1 MKYILQEITAVLA
14 LTVMLSSQSWV
25 VAQQTRQ
32 AQQVPQQNVNQPAN
46 NQPANNQPAN
56 QQTAPQNNAQLNA
69 QAADTPAEEAPAEP
83 AVESSLDK
91 VIPGGVTAPSVLLEE
106 VIGMIQ
112 AQTGAQIILGEG
124 VGQKQVTFSISG
136 NPTVRDVL
144 ESVLPA
150 SGFDYIE
157 QENGLIRIDTQ
168 AIISGLKAPDVELI
182 TRNIIP
188 QYVDVTALEPVLAN
202 IKSAEGTLLVDPDS
216 QKIVVTDLPEIIEE
230 MLNLVQLL
238 DVPVET
244 RRFVIRYGNA
254 QDIADQLQGVLQ
266 TGEGELIVDIRNNTI
281 IVKDTVDRLDMA
293 EAIINELDI
302 QIKPVFIPLAFALPE
317 DVLPLVESMLTELGF
332 LDFDPRTS
340 RLIIWDIPSVVEQIR
355 EIVKLIDIP
364 TQQVWIEVDI
374 IRTNKDKTLTLGVS
388 ADYGDDIGT
397 GGNPN
402 APSIG
407 SASGGGN
414 FFSFNP
420 FISTSGG
427 GLSLMDVSQGNY
439 RIQVDAMVENR
450 DAEIVASPRLLIEDG
465 QVGSFT
471 LGSQEPFAVRQQQ
484 NFFGGGGGGDFFT
497 QQFREVGTTV
507 FLEVYASEAGYVEMF
522 INVEDTNSRR
532 VELANV
538 GDGLAIDGSFIE
550 TAITVKSGRTV
561 VLGGIINREKS
572 RSNSGVPIL
581 SSIPV
586 LGNLFKNKSSKD
598 NNQKMLVFI
607 TPRLMNIDDPYDFA
621 QLDNIKRVL
630 ELQSAGATDF
640 VDSEVAEKY
649 VDWSA
654 EEENEKAAIEA
665 YLQEQ
670 GLDNLSVE
678 KQQVQKQKEPSKKE
692 QLESGVMQMDAEKE

>member
-1 MKYILQEITAVLA
+1 MKFNLQALITPLVCAA
-14 LTVMLSSQSWV
+14 LLSTGTMVWS
-25 VAQQTRQ
+25 QQTRQ
-32 AQQVPQQNVNQPAN
+32 ATQIDTQP
-46 NQPANNQPAN
+46 
-56 QQTAPQNNAQLNA
+56 APQNNQNNAALNA
-69 QAADTPAEEAPAEP
+69 QAADTPTDEAPAEP

-91 VIPGGVTAPSVLLEE
+91 VIPGDVTAPDVPLGD
-106 VIGMIQ
+106 VIQMIQ

-124 VGQKQVTFSISG
+124 VGQKQATFNLTGS
-136 NPTVRDVL
+136 PTVRQVL
-144 ESVLPA
+144 DSVLPTL
-150 SGFDYIE
+150 GFDYVE

-168 AIISGLKAPDVELI
+168 ANIAIIKTPNVELI

-188 QYVDVTALEPVLAN
+188 QYVDVTALEPVLTN

-317 DVLPLVESMLTELGF
+317 DVLPLVETMLTEMGF

-340 RLIIWDIPSVVEQIR
+340 RLIVWDIPSVVEQIR

-364 TQQVWIEVDI
+364 PQQVWLEVDI

-388 ADYGDDIGT
+388 ADYGDDIGA

-439 RIQVDAMVENR
+439 RVQIDAMVEKR
-450 DAEIVASPRLLIEDG
+450 DAEIIASPRLLIQDG

-484 NFFGGGGGGDFFT
+484 NFFGGGGGDFFT

-538 GDGLAIDGSFIE
+538 GDGLAVDGSFIE

-561 VLGGIINREKS
+561 VLGGIINREKNK
-572 RSNSGVPIL
+572 SNAGVPIL
-581 SSIPV
+581 SSIPL
-586 LGNLFKNKSSKD
+586 LGNLFKNKSSSD
-598 NNQKMLVFI
+598 SNQKMLVFI

-649 VDWSA
+649 IDWSA
-654 EEENEKAAIEA
+654 EEENEKAAIES

-670 GLDNLSVE
+670 GMENVSVQR
-678 KQQVQKQKEPSKKE
+678 QQVPKNPSTKE
-692 QLESGVMQMDAEKE
+692 QLESGVMQIDEKE